1 MELLLQQIIAGIAT
15 GAIYAGV
22 ALSVVMIY
30 QAIHHINFAQGE
42 MAMFSTYV
50 ALQLITWG
58 VPYWSAF
65 AITIILS
72 FLAGMVIERL
82 AVRPLLRRNVFVQIA
97 MFVALMALFNSG
109 AGFIWG
115 QTVTS
120 FPSPFG
126 SKPFMGITLISNHQA
141 GMLGITVVVLLLLFS
156 FFRFTRVGLSMT
168 AAAAE
173 PASARLVGI
182 RVGWMIALGW
192 GMASAI
198 GAVAGML
205 IAPVVF
211 LEPNMMA
218 SILVS
223 GFAAAVLGGL
233 TSPLGAVIGGILV
246 GIIENLAGTY
256 IPVIGT
262 ELRMTILLVIIIMV
276 LLVRPRGLL
285 GRLVVE
291 RV

>member
-1 MELLLQQIIAGIAT
+1 VLLSFVAGML
-15 GAIYAGV
+15 V
-22 ALSVVMIY
+22 ERVMI
-30 QAIHHINFAQGE
+30 
-42 MAMFSTYV
+42 
-50 ALQLITWG
+50 
-58 VPYWSAF
+58 
-65 AITIILS
+65 
-72 FLAGMVIERL
+72 
-82 AVRPLLRRNVFVQIA
+82 RPLLRRPVFVQVV

-115 QTVTS
+115 HSVTS

-126 SKPFMGITLISNHQA
+126 TKPFLGFSLLSNHQA
-141 GMLGITVVVLLLLFS
+141 GMLGITCVVLGVLFV
-156 FFRFTRVGLSMT
+156 FFRFTRVGLAMT

-182 RVGWMIALGW
+182 RVGWMVALGW

-205 IAPVVF
+205 IAPLVF

-218 SILVS
+218 SILVY
-223 GFAAAVLGGL
+223 GFAGAVLGGL
-233 TSPLGAVIGGILV
+233 TSPLGAVIGGIVV
-246 GIIENLAGTY
+246 GVIENMAGTY

-262 ELRMTILLVIIIMV
+262 ELRMTIALAIIITM
-276 LLVRPRGLL
+276 LLVRPRGLM
-285 GRLVVE
+285 GRLIVE